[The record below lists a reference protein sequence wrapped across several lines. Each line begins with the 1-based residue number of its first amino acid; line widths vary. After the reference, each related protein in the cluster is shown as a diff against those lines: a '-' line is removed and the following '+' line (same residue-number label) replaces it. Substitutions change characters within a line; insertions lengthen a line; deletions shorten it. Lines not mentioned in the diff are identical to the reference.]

1 MFQKSRV
8 TLRRNVTRVGAGAV
22 IALAATF
29 ALPGIASAHVSIQP
43 GTVEGGEGAVI
54 AVRVPNERDDAST
67 TQLRLVLPA
76 DNPIG
81 SVRTTEMPGWKATT
95 ATRKLATPIDVFGRK
110 VDTVVSQV
118 TWTSTDGVGIRP
130 GQYKDFNLSLGPLPE
145 SGELVFSAV
154 QTYSGGQTVS
164 WNEVSADKT
173 TEPEHPAPVLQ
184 LTPEAG
190 AAATPGPTGSATGS
204 GTNVTSDATGVTAA
218 SSAPA
223 ATSSGNGTASL
234 ALSGAALVVSLLTA
248 AFAWRR
254 GRATGPATATPM
266 TAPSHSSERAPGS
279 APERASEDARP

>member
-8 TLRRNVTRVGAGAV
+8 TLRRNVTRIGAGAG

-29 ALPGIASAHVSIQP
+29 ALPGIASAHVSIEP

-67 TQLRLVLPA
+67 TRLRLVLPA

-145 SGELVFSAV
+145 SGELIFSAV
-154 QTYSGGQTVS
+154 QTYSGGETVN

-184 LTPEAG
+184 LTRGAS
-190 AAATPGPTGSATGS
+190 AAATPDASGAATGS
-204 GTNVTSDATGVTAA
+204 GSGATSDTTAVA
-218 SSAPA
+218 AVGSA
-223 ATSSGNGTASL
+223 ATSADSGSGTASL
-234 ALSGAALVVSLLTA
+234 ALSGAALLVSLLA
-248 AFAWRR
+248 AVLAWRR
-254 GRATGPATATPM
+254 GRSAAPVTATPAAA
-266 TAPSHSSERAPGS
+266 APVAGGAPGTSPERAP
-279 APERASEDARP
+279 EDARP